1 MNACP
6 RSSSPSCVVALIAL
20 HTRRFVVNSDSALQ
34 FQAEGYEEV
43 LVIRSRCS
51 ICTQARKNRKKKKII
66 IKIKMLLR

>member
-1 MNACP
+1 MNACA

-20 HTRRFVVNSDSALQ
+20 HTRRFVVNSDSVLQ

-43 LVIRSRCS
+43 LVAAAAFAHKQER
-51 ICTQARKNRKKKKII
+51 TVKNNNNKK